1 MAPIMDGEMGFPPK
15 FWAEEE
21 VRGETEPVTGCCK
34 AAIGPAALEYMLET
48 AMEVGEAADMN
59 CEAAMGEVP

>member
-1 MAPIMDGEMGFPPK
+1 MAPIMEGEMGLPPK

-21 VRGETEPVTGCCK
+21 VRGETEPVPGCCK
-34 AAIGPAALEYMLET
+34 AAIWPALEYMLDT
-48 AMEVGEAADMN
+48 AMEVGEADMN